1 MLWGQEVQDLE
12 EIMENLRYAIG
23 KKDEQIARLLESR
36 FKLVEGVWMLKR
48 DNGEPYR
55 DKAREE
61 EIVKDLAK
69 KTGLNYG
76 FLSKIYEAI
85 FDENERRYKG

>member
-1 MLWGQEVQDLE
+1 
-12 EIMENLRYAIG
+12 
-23 KKDEQIARLLESR
+23 
-36 FKLVEGVWMLKR
+36 MLKR